1 MFSKLKELNDLR
13 SQAKQ
18 LEEALAQI
26 SITETS
32 SDGSV
37 SVTMTAKLEITNL
50 TIAPNTEPDKIK
62 KTLNDAIF
70 SAQRKAAEHM
80 RATGG
85 LNFPGLS

>member
-18 LEEALAQI
+18 LEEALSQI
-26 SITETS
+26 SITEKST
-32 SDGSV
+32 DGSV
-37 SVTMTAKLEITNL
+37 SVTMNAKMEITDL
-50 TIAPNTEPDKIK
+50 TITPDTASEKV
-62 KTLNDAIF
+62 KTTMNAAIL

-80 RATGG
+80 RTSGG